1 MKIRLKLETW
11 MLLSGLILY
20 RLAQYFQI
28 HVSSSES
35 QQKEKSFIVAASDTS
50 LMPFSCKY
58 QKITCQHWWKEL
70 ISSELHEFAELEHLE
85 QFVVSSLCDWEVLF
99 HEPKGGLGESRN
111 MFPPKSWDC
120 APCPCSWDYLSCDSV
135 DMCSSTDSRINAGQ
149 RHHFCLTRQHKC
161 VHWTQSKVERLLIT
175 QEVVGLPQRVWNN
188 QTDWSEVLDRMTSN
202 TNQQIQSQWDL
213 IALITSWTGWC
224 PCYCAVF
231 WINATFTD
239 LLLFLLT
246 VNSGSC
252 VHTSSGG
259 SLCRAFS
266 QNRIILLVAVRK
278 CVMLTATQIY
288 SSSSSVF
295 TTGVRFY
302 STLLYSNMWGPWK
315 TTSPLQVQQPWVG
328 SACFQPMAEWCSGPP
343 PSLQTLLPPC
353 CSCLLSPRE
362 TCPCSVPCELL
373 PL

>member
-1 MKIRLKLETW
+1 M
-11 MLLSGLILY
+11 S
-20 RLAQYFQI
+20 
-28 HVSSSES
+28 
-35 QQKEKSFIVAASDTS
+35 
-50 LMPFSCKY
+50 
-58 QKITCQHWWKEL
+58 
-70 ISSELHEFAELEHLE
+70 
-85 QFVVSSLCDWEVLF
+85 
-99 HEPKGGLGESRN
+99 
-111 MFPPKSWDC
+111 PPKSWDC

-149 RHHFCLTRQHKC
+149 RHHFCLTQQHKC

-175 QEVVGLPQRVWNN
+175 QEVVWLPQRVWNN

-202 TNQQIQSQWDL
+202 TNQQIQTQWDL

-224 PCYCAVF
+224 QYCYCTVF

-278 CVMLTATQIY
+278 RVMLTATQIY
-288 SSSSSVF
+288 SSSSSFF

-302 STLLYSNMWGPWK
+302 STLLYSTLICEGLEILHLLHRCS
-315 TTSPLQVQQPWVG
+315 SPEWALPASSRWLNDAAVLHP
-328 SACFQPMAEWCSGPP
+328 ACRHYCLHAVAVYCHQEERAAAVSRVSCSRCRFFK
-343 PSLQTLLPPC
+343 S
-353 CSCLLSPRE
+353 
-362 TCPCSVPCELL
+362 
-373 PL
+373 